1 MHINE
6 ARGNVDRLH
15 TFVIRFSISV
25 TETRI
30 EERLIRLQQ
39 KHSTNRSTQVE
50 EPFPLEQILLED
62 KPHISSTDSRSIVL
76 IKEEH
81 HKTNW
86 DITSR
91 RLIETPIENSNL
103 EYLDTMCRNNIKID
117 GFDNI
122 SEISQE
128 INNINSSRNE
138 LLDNQNDDDIKKMMT
153 DLIEDILK
161 NLN

>member
-1 MHINE
+1 MIN
-6 ARGNVDRLH
+6 
-15 TFVIRFSISV
+15 
-25 TETRI
+25 ETRI

-62 KPHISSTDSRSIVL
+62 KPHISSTDSR
-76 IKEEH
+76 
-81 HKTNW
+81 
-86 DITSR
+86 
-91 RLIETPIENSNL
+91 
-103 EYLDTMCRNNIKID
+103 
-117 GFDNI
+117 
-122 SEISQE
+122 
-128 INNINSSRNE
+128 NE